1 MTYSGQNVLIGS
13 LLSIFGVTTW
23 VLPYEN
29 FAPNEPSWI
38 VSTIWFWYL
47 LFPYILPRIQR
58 WSDEQLSRS
67 NIEYFWLQIMLA
79 VLIMIGFGGFAG
91 SCVSLNIYA
100 YFVGNYR
107 CDVPRQRM
115 TRNIDSVSQYL

>member
-1 MTYSGQNVLIGS
+1 MTYCGQNVLIGS

-91 SCVSLNIYA
+91 SDVSLKIHA
-100 YFVGNYR
+100 YFVRNEYDICNY
-107 CDVPRQRM
+107 
-115 TRNIDSVSQYL
+115 